1 MSGGCLG
8 QCRAVE
14 RLQSALHNTYGH
26 TEFRPGQLDATIAAL
41 HGHDV
46 FVRMST
52 GAGKSLCMFLPPL
65 AMSGLSIGV
74 VISPL
79 NCLMD
84 EQVSLLLVS
93 SLG

>member
-1 MSGGCLG
+1 MDVYSILKKKLCCHSTKHCL
-8 QCRAVE
+8 CHEIFRAI
-14 RLQSALHNTYGH
+14 N
-26 TEFRPGQLDATIAAL
+26 L

-46 FVRMST
+46 FVRTPT
-52 GAGKSLCMFLPPL
+52 GAGTSLYRFLPPL

-79 NCLMD
+79 NCPMD